1 MRRAFSLVELLVVI
15 AIIAVLIGILLPALN
30 RARESART
38 TACLSNLRQ
47 MAQAA
52 ITYAADHQGHYP
64 IAQYTALQPPGA
76 VTYAWDYV
84 ITWETLP
91 GPITISPG
99 LLWTGRTNL
108 RVLQC
113 PVYEGKSGTPSD
125 PFTGYNY
132 NTSYIGH
139 GQGEIIE
146 APAKMSQVRRPS
158 ETVLFGDG
166 QYAGGAN
173 KYMRAPLPDATR
185 GGDGVAGSI
194 RVAGTQGFRHK
205 NRSTNVA
212 FCDGHAETRYDRF
225 TAGLSVAAGTGF
237 LGPDNS
243 LYDLK

>member
-1 MRRAFSLVELLVVI
+1 VVI
-15 AIIAVLIGILLPALN
+15 AIIAVLIGLLLPALGK
-30 RARESART
+30 ARETAKT

-52 ITYAADHQGHYP
+52 ANYAVNFSGHYP
-64 IAQYTALQPPGA
+64 IAEYAELRPPGA
-76 VTYAWDYV
+76 VSYVWDYT

-91 GPITISPG
+91 GPIVVTPG
-99 LLWTGRTNL
+99 LLWMGRTNL

-113 PVYEGKSGTPSD
+113 PSYDGKSGTPSD

-139 GQGEIIE
+139 GAGEYAE
-146 APAKMSQVRRPS
+146 APAKVNQVRRPA
-158 ETVLFGDG
+158 ETALFGDG
-166 QYAGGAN
+166 QYAGGTN
-173 KYMRAPLPDATR
+173 KYMRAPKADPLNYGDA
-185 GGDGVAGSI
+185 VADPT

-225 TAGLSVAAGTGF
+225 TAGLPVAPGTGF
-237 LGPDNS
+237 LGDDNTM
-243 LYDLK
+243 YDLR